1 MRTIISEQQQVALLQ
16 KQGRERLNRKSLGK
30 KLGLSAP
37 TVRRILDDNAP
48 VIVTGKVFTAV
59 NDWLISELAKWQQK
73 NSPAVHF
80 LTLIW
85 FKENGQMNKRNK
97 YTGKFESPENEDFIE
112 TMSESPK
119 QWQTAVDM
127 VRSAL
132 DNARYEPNVIREG
145 ENWRKQT
152 ILSVISLLAESLPIA
167 ELLDSMEYGDILMQ
181 QGKVTRANHD
191 TYLGNIMDKYV
202 TPSDKLLAVK
212 AALLDINKNTD
223 IIVLEAGLNWF

>member
-1 MRTIISEQQQVALLQ
+1 MI
-16 KQGRERLNRKSLGK
+16 
-30 KLGLSAP
+30 
-37 TVRRILDDNAP
+37 
-48 VIVTGKVFTAV
+48 
-59 NDWLISELAKWQQK
+59 
-73 NSPAVHF
+73 
-80 LTLIW
+80 
-85 FKENGQMNKRNK
+85 KRNK

-112 TMSESPK
+112 AMSESPK

-202 TPSDKLLAVK
+202 TP
-212 AALLDINKNTD
+212 
-223 IIVLEAGLNWF
+223 

>member
-1 MRTIISEQQQVALLQ
+1 
-16 KQGRERLNRKSLGK
+16 
-30 KLGLSAP
+30 
-37 TVRRILDDNAP
+37 
-48 VIVTGKVFTAV
+48 
-59 NDWLISELAKWQQK
+59 
-73 NSPAVHF
+73 
-80 LTLIW
+80 
-85 FKENGQMNKRNK
+85 MNKRNK
-97 YTGKFESPENEDFIE
+97 YTGKYETQENANFIE
-112 TMSESPK
+112 AVTESPK
-119 QWQTAVDM
+119 QWQTVVDT

-191 TYLGNIMDKYV
+191 TYLDNIMDKYV

-212 AALLDINKNTD
+212 AALLYINKNTD
-223 IIVLEAGLNWF
+223 ITALEAGLN

>member
-1 MRTIISEQQQVALLQ
+1 MI
-16 KQGRERLNRKSLGK
+16 
-30 KLGLSAP
+30 
-37 TVRRILDDNAP
+37 
-48 VIVTGKVFTAV
+48 
-59 NDWLISELAKWQQK
+59 
-73 NSPAVHF
+73 
-80 LTLIW
+80 
-85 FKENGQMNKRNK
+85 KRNK

-112 TMSESPK
+112 AVAESPK

-132 DNARYEPNVIREG
+132 DNVRYEPNAIREG

-202 TPSDKLLAVK
+202 TPSDKLLEVK

-223 IIVLEAGLNWF
+223 ITVLEAGLN

>member
-1 MRTIISEQQQVALLQ
+1 
-16 KQGRERLNRKSLGK
+16 
-30 KLGLSAP
+30 
-37 TVRRILDDNAP
+37 
-48 VIVTGKVFTAV
+48 
-59 NDWLISELAKWQQK
+59 
-73 NSPAVHF
+73 
-80 LTLIW
+80 
-85 FKENGQMNKRNK
+85 MNKRNK
-97 YTGKFESPENEDFIE
+97 YTGKFETQENADFIE
-112 TMSESPK
+112 AVTESPK
-119 QWQTAVDM
+119 QWQTVVGT

-191 TYLGNIMDKYV
+191 TYLGNIMDRYV

-212 AALLDINKNTD
+212 VALLDINKNTD
-223 IIVLEAGLNWF
+223 ITVLEAGLN

>member
-1 MRTIISEQQQVALLQ
+1 
-16 KQGRERLNRKSLGK
+16 
-30 KLGLSAP
+30 
-37 TVRRILDDNAP
+37 
-48 VIVTGKVFTAV
+48 
-59 NDWLISELAKWQQK
+59 
-73 NSPAVHF
+73 
-80 LTLIW
+80 
-85 FKENGQMNKRNK
+85 MNKRNK
-97 YTGKFESPENEDFIE
+97 YTGKFETQKNADFIE
-112 TMSESPK
+112 AVSKSPE

-132 DNARYEPNVIREG
+132 DNVRYDPNVIRVG

-202 TPSDKLLAVK
+202 TPADKILAVK

-223 IIVLEAGLNWF
+223 ITALEAGLN

>member
-1 MRTIISEQQQVALLQ
+1 MI
-16 KQGRERLNRKSLGK
+16 
-30 KLGLSAP
+30 
-37 TVRRILDDNAP
+37 
-48 VIVTGKVFTAV
+48 
-59 NDWLISELAKWQQK
+59 
-73 NSPAVHF
+73 
-80 LTLIW
+80 
-85 FKENGQMNKRNK
+85 KRNK
-97 YTGKFESPENEDFIE
+97 HTGKFESPENEDFIE
-112 TMSESPK
+112 AMSESPK

-132 DNARYEPNVIREG
+132 DNVRYEPNAIREG

-202 TPSDKLLAVK
+202 TPSDKLLEVK
-212 AALLDINKNTD
+212 VALLDINKNTD
-223 IIVLEAGLNWF
+223 ITVLEAGLN

>member
-1 MRTIISEQQQVALLQ
+1 M
-16 KQGRERLNRKSLGK
+16 
-30 KLGLSAP
+30 
-37 TVRRILDDNAP
+37 D
-48 VIVTGKVFTAV
+48 
-59 NDWLISELAKWQQK
+59 
-73 NSPAVHF
+73 
-80 LTLIW
+80 
-85 FKENGQMNKRNK
+85 KRNK
-97 YTGKFESPENEDFIE
+97 FTGKFETQENADFIE
-112 TMSESPK
+112 AVTESPK
-119 QWQTAVDM
+119 QWQTVVDT

-202 TPSDKLLAVK
+202 TPSDKLLEVK

-223 IIVLEAGLNWF
+223 ITVLEAGLN